1 MGYSFYPVM
10 AAIAEGTDAVVK
22 AAAEKLASLP
32 PVKIYEPEPEVVEF
46 KLENSRE
53 FTIRKEDGVYFID
66 APWLLKIMN
75 NTNPDDYESMQ
86 YFQRVLRESGII
98 DELEKQGITDG
109 DTVSVYDIEFDYV
122 S

>member
-86 YFQRVLRESGII
+86 
-98 DELEKQGITDG
+98 
-109 DTVSVYDIEFDYV
+109 
-122 S
+122 